1 MRLFIGIRV
10 PQEIRDH
17 LTDLWAALS
26 ERPRGIRIEPAKN
39 LHLTMA
45 FLGEVDKRNLDI
57 LSALIARATERP
69 PKGSFSIQGFETF
82 PRKKPSLVIAR
93 INHDDGIP
101 WKPYVEKMRDMVS
114 VAAPHVDRKPWIPHI
129 TMSRSNNG
137 TTLAQWEHPFKR
149 IEWKP
154 TELSLIMSES
164 TKNGSKYTDL
174 NIFPLQ

>member
-26 ERPRGIRIEPAKN
+26 ERPNGVRIEPAEN
-39 LHLTMA
+39 LHMTMA
-45 FLGEVDKRNLDI
+45 FLGEVSKENLDI

-82 PRKKPSLVIAR
+82 PRKKPSLVIAGVH
-93 INHDDGIP
+93 HDDAAP
-101 WKPYVEKMRDMVS
+101 WKPFVEKMRDMVS
-114 VAAPHVDRKPWIPHI
+114 VAAPNVNRKPWIPHI
-129 TMSRSNNG
+129 TMARTSKGAIAAWNHS
-137 TTLAQWEHPFKR
+137 FKR

-154 TELSLIMSES
+154 TELSLVMSEPGQ
-164 TKNGSKYTDL
+164 KGSKYTDL
-174 NIFPLQ
+174 NIFPLS